1 MIIVLIIYI
10 LFSLINIIIC
20 SILAY
25 IDYNNGEA
33 ITVGNIWTIFSIT
46 IISIFGTLWIA
57 VVILDRY
64 NEVVILQKKIIWKI
78 K

>member
-46 IISIFGTLWIA
+46 IISIFGTLCIA
-57 VVILDRY
+57 VVLLDRY
-64 NEVVILQKKIIWKI
+64 NEVVILQKKRK
-78 K
+78 